1 MDTDGW
7 LSAMEGS
14 LSRWMGQ
21 HCAEVNRSQEL
32 LKREVCK
39 ELLREFGAPNGVAL
53 KGTHLLDTSGY
64 VAGEATLPGRA
75 GE

>member
-1 MDTDGW
+1 M
-7 LSAMEGS
+7 
-14 LSRWMGQ
+14 
-21 HCAEVNRSQEL
+21 

-39 ELLREFGAPNGVAL
+39 ELLREFSVPTGVAL
-53 KGTHLLDTSGY
+53 ECTHPLVHLDTTAD